1 MAKRRQQ
8 TEQTGVLTKG
18 GAVGAVVMI
27 FIAVFVCIVAITLLY
42 LTGSGSLNNKN
53 NEQKETEKNDGA
65 QIEEHLNGLFPEE
78 LEYLPTP
85 ELSDA
90 EAFEKYNTKTTYYR
104 ECTVVRSDGTN
115 KVEQRLCILREGDLF
130 NVKVIESDSLVE
142 TLISDGTQAYIV
154 NEITGDTSVCPL
166 GGEFTLENLV
176 GLTDHREIA
185 ALVSDYSAGGE
196 RREQTGLASL
206 SLSMFRNKASNMLV
220 INLSKTASQTR
231 EVYYY
236 YLDYGYIHYT
246 EITRDGAA
254 IFSMN
259 TTLFT
264 ADISEYKKPD
274 SFIFPK

>member
-8 TEQTGVLTKG
+8 TEQVGVLTKG
-18 GAVGAVVMI
+18 GAVGAVIMV

-42 LTGSGSLNNKN
+42 LTGSGKV
-53 NEQKETEKNDGA
+53 NEKDGSEKDTEKSDGV
-65 QIEEHLNGLFPEE
+65 QIEEHLNGLFPGE

-104 ECTVVRSDGTN
+104 ECTVARSDGTS
-115 KVEQRLCILREGDLF
+115 KTEQRLCILRDGDLF
-130 NVKVIESDSLVE
+130 NVKIIESDTLVQ
-142 TLISDGTQAYIV
+142 TIIADSTQAYIV
-154 NEITGDTSVCPL
+154 NEVTGDTSVCPL
-166 GGEFTLENLV
+166 GGEFTVESLT

-185 ALVSDYSAGGE
+185 ALVSDYSAGDQ

-220 INLSKTASQTR
+220 INFQRKDTQTR

-236 YLDYGYIHYT
+236 YLDYGYIHYS
-246 EITRDGAA
+246 EITRNGTAV
-254 IFSMN
+254 FSMN

-264 ADISEYKKPD
+264 SDISEYKKPD
-274 SFIFPK
+274 SFTFPK

>member
-8 TEQTGVLTKG
+8 TEQVGVLTKG

-42 LTGSGSLNNKN
+42 ITGSSSRNKEN
-53 NEQKETEKNDGA
+53 DDQKETEKSDGM
-65 QIEEHLNGLFPEE
+65 QIENHLNGLFPEE

-85 ELSDA
+85 DLSDA
-90 EAFEKYNTKTTYYR
+90 EAFEKYNTKNTYYR
-104 ECTVVRSDGTN
+104 ECTVTRSDGTN
-115 KVEQRLCILREGDLF
+115 KVEQRLCILREGNLF
-130 NVKVIESDSLVE
+130 NVKIIESDTLVQ
-142 TLISDGTQAYIV
+142 TIIADGTRAYIV
-154 NEITGDTSVCPL
+154 NETTGDTSVCPL
-166 GGEFTLENLV
+166 GSEFTIENLI
-176 GLTDHREIA
+176 GLTDHREVA
-185 ALVSDYSAGGE
+185 ALVSGYSAGGE
-196 RREQTGLASL
+196 RREQTGLASM

-220 INLSKTASQTR
+220 INLSREETQTR
-231 EVYYY
+231 EVHYY

-274 SFIFPK
+274 SFTFPK